1 MTAEKQENLFTV
13 NAPKYVEVESA
24 VSLTEKQLD
33 GLKKRLQKV
42 LNSENFIL
50 QVKVNPLL
58 LGGLSLKVDSLLID
72 ASVKGQLQSFEREIE
87 RKVSAAVD
95 VTKITD
101 LFVESVRDF
110 KEKTVVNE
118 VGTVLSVSDGVAKV
132 EGLNGIASGERV
144 VFESGAHGMAF
155 YPLQVVGK

>member
-58 LGGLSLKVDSLLID
+58 LGGLSLRVDSLLID

-118 VGTVLSVSDGVAKV
+118 VGTVLSVSDPARTVW
-132 EGLNGIASGERV
+132 R
-144 VFESGAHGMAF
+144 
-155 YPLQVVGK
+155 

>member
-58 LGGLSLKVDSLLID
+58 LGGLSLKVAI
-72 ASVKGQLQSFEREIE
+72 V
-87 RKVSAAVD
+87 
-95 VTKITD
+95 
-101 LFVESVRDF
+101 
-110 KEKTVVNE
+110 
-118 VGTVLSVSDGVAKV
+118 
-132 EGLNGIASGERV
+132 
-144 VFESGAHGMAF
+144 
-155 YPLQVVGK
+155 